1 MKLFSVGKC
10 HECLR
15 ASAQQDVTTRF
26 LEFVSSYFSIGGS
39 FECRTFL
46 QGLLSCEFTSSYLK
60 NYSDWRGTVYCRYV
74 QYNQTSLERN
84 YKFDLLTEHDL
95 GVPIDLINP
104 DTYLIDHNGQYLP
117 LFIWWTIFVLL
128 THLSYSLSLEII
140 WSHFVVESSSVI
152 WHCLLSGVCIVSL
165 HGRGGWAAAGRWS
178 CHAYRLQAVCSLLA
192 AFKLLYFVLPRIL

>member
-1 MKLFSVGKC
+1 M
-10 HECLR
+10 
-15 ASAQQDVTTRF
+15 
-26 LEFVSSYFSIGGS
+26 
-39 FECRTFL
+39 
-46 QGLLSCEFTSSYLK
+46 
-60 NYSDWRGTVYCRYV
+60 YCRYV

-117 LFIWWTIFVLL
+117 LFIYWMIFLLL

-152 WHCLLSGVCIVSL
+152 
-165 HGRGGWAAAGRWS
+165 
-178 CHAYRLQAVCSLLA
+178 
-192 AFKLLYFVLPRIL
+192 